1 MVMDKNTNIQDYVF
15 GNYVEMS
22 RKTCFLLMLVSSA
35 LCFFSV
41 VAFNNKIFHVLSI
54 SSSVVI
60 IVWATCLL
68 FNKNWKKPE
77 KKFFSDGLFLAYM
90 SFHFLYF
97 GYALLLNEEKT
108 FIFFFLFFTLISISS
123 FFLQIAKRKTQE
135 RASTYS
141 KFWDYITIPVV
152 IMGYFGAKA
161 LFPQLEYEIT
171 IRIGIALC
179 FFCSLIM
186 GCSCTTKFYKAVLIR
201 KYNMLKP

>member
-1 MVMDKNTNIQDYVF
+1 MDKNTINQDYVF
-15 GNYVEMS
+15 CNYIEMS
-22 RKTCFLLMLVSSA
+22 LQTCFLLMLVSSA

-54 SSSVVI
+54 SSSVVM

-77 KKFFSDGLFLAYM
+77 KKFFSEGLFLAYM

-97 GYALLLNEEKT
+97 GYALLFNEEKP
-108 FIFFFLFFTLISISS
+108 IIFLFLLITLICVC
-123 FFLQIAKRKTQE
+123 FFYQQIEMRTMQKRTKSYCKMWE
-135 RASTYS
+135 L
-141 KFWDYITIPVV
+141 ITVPVV

-171 IRIGIALC
+171 IITGIALS
-179 FFCSLIM
+179 FLCSLIM
-186 GCSCTTKFYKAVLIR
+186 GCSCATKFNKAALIR
-201 KYNMLKP
+201 KYHITKP